1 MKLKKLIISLAVI
14 IAGFTG
20 AMAQEKI
27 TVSGTVSDN
36 MGPVAG
42 VGVMQKGTANGV
54 ATDMDGRYSI
64 TVPSG
69 SILVFE
75 SIGYTTQEITATRP
89 QIDVV
94 LTEDL
99 LMLEETV
106 VVGYGVQKKSDIT
119 GAISSVKS
127 EDLQNRA
134 ISSVEGGLQGKTSGV
149 QLVTTSAKPGS
160 TPVIRVRG
168 FSSNGTSDPL
178 FVVDGLRLS
187 SLESVD
193 PSTIESIEILKDA
206 ASAAIYG
213 AQAGNGVVLVTTKSG
228 KKGEGTISYD
238 MQYSIMALGRTPKL
252 INSQEEIM
260 VMKERNPIYDDTYIR
275 TNFIDN
281 GIWDGQRNT
290 DWMKGTFGTG
300 HLQKHTISFQ
310 GGNDRGSI
318 FASLNYYDENGIIIG
333 DRDTY
338 KRLSGTVNATY
349 RIKDWLRIGTNNTIE
364 KYDVS
369 SFVDGGGQS
378 NIYSSALNGALMGSP
393 MIPVTYSPDNLPDA
407 MKNYLAAG
415 YPMFRDANGDYFSV
429 VGGYPQPQVSIRM
442 NNISSY
448 GFNLIGTSFV
458 ELTPL
463 EGLTLTSKV
472 GYRFSNAHTY
482 YYQNR
487 YVASNMSMNL
497 ENNPVSRTNSTT
509 MYYQWENY
517 ASYHRTFADA
527 HTVDALAG
535 MSFSQN
541 DLTYLLSGASNVMKD
556 DPLFADVSFAAGDA
570 AKNAQGKRTFNRNL
584 SYYARLGYNYN
595 GRYYIQGIFRAD
607 AADTS
612 ILPAANRWGY
622 FPGVSAGWNFTN
634 EEFFPKLGWLQS
646 GKLRASWGQNG
657 SISNLG
663 NYIYSNAIIQTA
675 QGYPYGATPTYVIA
689 GAPGQVENPKLTWE
703 TSEQLDLGLDLVLLD
718 GRLTFS
724 TDWYRK
730 ETKDL
735 IVTGSQLPLEV
746 GNNAAPINA
755 GNVLNTGFEFDLGW
769 KDTIGDFSYGI
780 NANLATLNNRVTYL
794 DPNIADNRIY
804 SDIGILTM
812 EHITAFEVGYPV
824 WYFYGYK
831 VKDIFFL
838 NGNPEF
844 EDINGD
850 GAITAADRTYLGSA
864 IPSMTFGITLSA
876 AWKGLDFMVFGAGS
890 VGNKV
895 FNGLN
900 PGTFNY
906 NFKEIFDN
914 RWTPDNREAKY
925 ASPAINSSIMNNYII
940 SDANVFDASFFK
952 IKQIQLGYTLPGDFT
967 GKFKVQRIRVFASL
981 DDFFVFTKYIG
992 LDPEVS
998 ASATSGMGVDFGT
1011 YPNTRKFMFG
1021 LNITF

>member
-1 MKLKKLIISLAVI
+1 MNLKKPLLCLIIILAAAI
-14 IAGFTG
+14 T
-20 AMAQEKI
+20 AMSQVKI
-27 TVSGTVSDN
+27 TVSGTVSDEL
-36 MGPVAG
+36 GPVAG
-42 VGVMQKGTANGV
+42 VGVIQKGTSNGV
-54 ATDMDGRYSI
+54 ATDNEGRYSI
-64 TVPSG
+64 SVPSG

-75 SIGYTTQEITATRP
+75 SIGYATQEIAANRSH
-89 QIDVV
+89 IDVV
-94 LTEDL
+94 LDEDR

-106 VVGYGVQKKSDIT
+106 VVGYGVQRKSDIT

-178 FVVDGLRLS
+178 YVVDGLRLS

-228 KKGEGTISYD
+228 KKGTGTISYD
-238 MQYSIMALGRTPKL
+238 MQYSIMSLGRTPKL
-252 INSQEEIM
+252 INAQEELT
-260 VMKERNPIYDDTYIR
+260 VLKERNPIYDDTYIR
-275 TNFIDN
+275 TNYIDN
-281 GIWDGQRNT
+281 GIWDGNSST
-290 DWMKGTFGTG
+290 DWIKASFGKGT
-300 HLQKHTISFQ
+300 LQKHTVSFQ
-310 GGNDRGSI
+310 GGNERGNL

-338 KRLSGTVNATY
+338 KRLSGTVNASY
-349 RIKDWLRIGTNNTIE
+349 KIKDWLRVGTNNTIE
-364 KYDVS
+364 KYNIS
-369 SFVDGGGQS
+369 SFVDGGGQT
-378 NIYSSALNGALMGSP
+378 NIYSSALNGALMGSAL
-393 MIPVTYSPDNLPDA
+393 IPVTYSPDNLPDA

-415 YPMFRDANGDYFSV
+415 YPMFKDDNGDYFSV
-429 VGGYPQPQVSIRM
+429 VSGYPQPQVSIRM
-442 NNISSY
+442 YNNASY
-448 GFNLIGTSFV
+448 GFNLIGTAFA
-458 ELTPL
+458 EFTPL
-463 EGLTLTSKV
+463 EGLTLTSKL
-472 GYRFSNAHTY
+472 GYRLADGETY
-482 YYQNR
+482 TYTNR
-487 YVASNMSMNL
+487 WVASNMAMNL
-497 ENNPVSRTNSTT
+497 EYNPVSRTNSTT

-517 ASYHRTFADA
+517 ASYHRTFADS

-535 MSFSQN
+535 MSFSEN
-541 DLTYLLSGASNVMKD
+541 DLTYMLSGASNVMRD
-556 DPLFADVSFAAGDA
+556 DPLFADVSYAAGDA
-570 AKNAQGKRTFNRNL
+570 AKEALGQRLINRNL
-584 SYYARLGYNYN
+584 SYYTRLGYNFKN
-595 GRYYIQGIFRAD
+595 KYYIQGIFRAD

-612 ILPAANRWGY
+612 ILPAANRWGF

-634 EEFFPKLGWLQS
+634 EEFFPKFSWLES

-663 NYIYSNAIIQTA
+663 NYMYSNAIIQTA
-675 QGYPYGATPTYVIA
+675 KGYPYGATPTYVIA
-689 GAPGQVENPKLTWE
+689 GAPGQVENPNLTWE
-703 TSEQLDLGLDLVLLD
+703 TSEQLDLGLDLVMLD
-718 GRLTFS
+718 GRLTFT
-724 TDWYRK
+724 TDWYHK

-780 NANLATLNNRVTYL
+780 NANMATLNNRVTYL

-804 SDIGILTM
+804 SDVGILTM

-844 EDINGD
+844 EDVNED
-850 GAITAADRTYLGSA
+850 GVVTADDRTYLGSA
-864 IPSMTFGITLSA
+864 IPDLTYGITLSA
-876 AWKGLDFMVFGAGS
+876 AWKGIDFMVFGAGS
-890 VGNKV
+890 HGNKV

-906 NFKEIFDN
+906 NYKEIYDN
-914 RWTPDNREAKY
+914 RWTQENRNAKY
-925 ASPAINSSIMNNYII
+925 ASPSINSSIMNNYII

-952 IKQIQLGYTLPGDFT
+952 IKQIQLGYTLPVDFSR
-967 GKFKVQRIRVFASL
+967 KFKMEHVRLYVSL
-981 DDFFVFTKYIG
+981 DDFFVFTPYIG

-1011 YPNTRKFMFG
+1011 YPNTRKCMFG
-1021 LNITF
+1021 VNVTF